1 MKTTKKMKTTEKMQ
15 TTYKMKTSPK
25 MEICNN
31 VGGISYYLKKL
42 LVTPCL
48 DCHSTTDLT
57 PEMISAVYT
66 GNRI

>member
-1 MKTTKKMKTTEKMQ
+1 MQ
-15 TTYKMKTSPK
+15 TTYKMKTTPK
-25 MEICNN
+25 IDICNN

-57 PEMISAVYT
+57 PEMMEEMCMASCM
-66 GNRI
+66 RICAEKTTF